1 MTAPLHLDSLF
12 PSLDAIPEQY
22 RPDAPIEQ
30 RDYLVDG
37 QLRYWDGPL
46 APVRSPVFLAEAD
59 GERQVILG
67 STPLLDA
74 DAALA
79 ALDAAVRAYDHGQ
92 GLWPNLRV
100 AERIQHV
107 ERFLARMR
115 EQREAVVKLLMWEI
129 GKNLKDSEKE
139 FDRTCDYIVDTIE
152 ALKELDRRS
161 SRFELEQGTLGQIR
175 RVPLGV
181 ALCMGPYNY
190 PLNETFT
197 TLIPALIMG
206 NTVVFKP
213 AKFGVL
219 LIRPLLEAF
228 RDSFPPG
235 VINVIYGRGRETVSA
250 LMASGKV
257 DVFAFIGTH
266 SGASD
271 LKKLHP
277 RPHRLRA
284 ALGLDAK
291 NPGIVL
297 PQVDLDN
304 AVSEAVTGALSF
316 NGQRCTAL
324 KILFVHESVL
334 RPFLDKF
341 SARLASLKPGMPWEP
356 GVALTPLPEPGKVD
370 YLEGLLN
377 DALAKGARVVNAGGG
392 EHRQSFFYPALLS
405 PVSPDMRLYH
415 EEQFGPL
422 VPVVPYRE
430 LDEVIDYVLRSD
442 YGQQLSLF
450 GNDPAQ
456 IGRLVD
462 AFANQVGRINVN
474 AQCQRGPDSYPFNG
488 RKNSAEGTLSVHD
501 ALRVFSIRTLR
512 PATPRR
518 TRPWSA
524 RSSATARRTSSPPT
538 TSSEAPVPLPPGEGP
553 AATSPTVRQAAAAQ
567 QAAAPATPPARANPR
582 NQWPARVG
590 TGCATARTPG

>member
-1 MTAPLHLDSLF
+1 MTTARPLAELF
-12 PSLDAIPEQY
+12 PRLDEIPAAYQ
-22 RPDAPIEQ
+22 PDAPVEQ
-30 RDYLVDG
+30 RDYLLDG
-37 QLRYWDGPL
+37 ELRQWHGPL
-46 APVRSPVFLAEAD
+46 AEVRSPVFLREAD
-59 GERQVILG
+59 GSERQVVLG

-74 DAALA
+74 DAALE
-79 ALDAAVRAYDHGQ
+79 ALDAAVAAYDNGR
-92 GLWPNLRV
+92 GAWPTMRV
-100 AERIQHV
+100 AERIAHV
-107 ERFLARMR
+107 EAFLARMR

-139 FDRTCDYIVDTIE
+139 FDRTCDYIVDTIH
-152 ALKELDRRS
+152 ALKELDRSS

-175 RVPLGV
+175 RVPMGV

-228 RDSFPPG
+228 RDSFPAG

-250 LMASGKV
+250 LMASGKI

-266 SGASD
+266 KGAAD

-304 AVSEAVTGALSF
+304 AVEEAVTGALSF

-324 KILFVHESVL
+324 KILFVHETVL
-334 RPFLDKF
+334 DDFLE
-341 SARLASLKPGMPWEP
+341 RLAARVNALKPGMPWEP
-356 GVALTPLPEPGKVD
+356 GVALTPLPEPGKTD
-370 YLEGLLN
+370 YLHAVLE
-377 DALAKGARVVNAGGG
+377 DAVAKGARVINAGGG
-392 EHRQSFFYPALLS
+392 ESHQSFFQPAVLS
-405 PVSPDMRLYH
+405 PVDSTMRVYH

-422 VPVVPYRE
+422 VPVVPYRD
-430 LDEVIDYVLRSD
+430 LQEVIDYVTASD
-442 YGQQLSLF
+442 YGQQLSIF

-456 IGRLVD
+456 VGRLVD
-462 AFANQVGRINVN
+462 AFVNQVGRININ

-501 ALRVFSIRTLR
+501 ALRVFSIRTLV
-512 PATPRR
+512 ATRFNEGNKELVDR
-518 TRPWSA
+518 IIRD
-524 RSSATARRTSSPPT
+524 RQSSFLT
-538 TSSEAPVPLPPGEGP
+538 TDYIF
-553 AATSPTVRQAAAAQ
+553 
-567 QAAAPATPPARANPR
+567 
-582 NQWPARVG
+582 
-590 TGCATARTPG
+590 

>member
-1 MTAPLHLDSLF
+1 MDRLLDSLF
-12 PSLDAIPEQY
+12 PEACDIPKAWRLGE
-22 RPDAPIEQ
+22 PLEQ
-30 RDYLVDG
+30 RDYLVAG
-37 QLRYWDGPL
+37 QLRRWDGPL
-46 APVRSPVFLAEAD
+46 ATVRSPVWIKDGD
-59 GERQVILG
+59 GEHQVVLG
-67 STPLLDA
+67 SAPLLDA
-74 DAALA
+74 ETALT
-79 ALDAAVRAYDHGQ
+79 ALDAAVEAYDKGR
-92 GLWPNLRV
+92 GAWPTMRV

-107 ERFLARMR
+107 EAFLARMR

-129 GKNLKDSEKE
+129 GKNLKDSQKE
-139 FDRTCDYIVDTIE
+139 FDRTCDYIVDTID
-152 ALKELDRRS
+152 ALKDLDRRS
-161 SRFELEQGTLGQIR
+161 GRFELEQGTLGQIR
-175 RVPLGV
+175 RAPLGV

-250 LMASGKV
+250 LMASGKI

-266 SGASD
+266 KAASD

-304 AVSEAVTGALSF
+304 AVEEAVTGALSF

-324 KILFVHESVL
+324 KILFVHEDVVE
-334 RPFLDKF
+334 PFLDKF
-341 SARLASLKPGMPWEP
+341 QRKLAALEPGMPWEP

-370 YLEGLLN
+370 YLDGLVA
-377 DALAKGARVVNAGGG
+377 DATAKGARVLNPGGG
-392 EHRQSFFYPALLS
+392 HSRGSFFYPALLY
-405 PVSPDMRLYH
+405 PVGSDMRVYH
-415 EEQFGPL
+415 EEQFGPV
-422 VPVVPYRE
+422 VPVVPYRD
-430 LDEVIDYVLRSD
+430 LQTVIDYVLDSD

-450 GNDPAQ
+450 GNDPHT
-456 IGRLVD
+456 IGMLVD
-462 AFANQVGRINVN
+462 TFANQVGRINLN
-474 AQCQRGPDSYPFNG
+474 AQCQRGPDTYPFNG

-501 ALRVFSIRTLR
+501 ALRVFSIRTLV
-512 PATPRR
+512 ATKFQDANKELISEIIRNR
-518 TRPWSA
+518 Q
-524 RSSATARRTSSPPT
+524 SSFLT
-538 TSSEAPVPLPPGEGP
+538 TDYIF
-553 AATSPTVRQAAAAQ
+553 
-567 QAAAPATPPARANPR
+567 
-582 NQWPARVG
+582 
-590 TGCATARTPG
+590 

>member
-1 MTAPLHLDSLF
+1 MEHLLDSLF
-12 PSLDAIPEQY
+12 PTAEDIPENW
-22 RPDAPIEQ
+22 RLEAPLEQ
-30 RDYLVDG
+30 RDYLVNG
-37 QLRYWDGPL
+37 ELRRWDGPL
-46 APVRSPVFLAEAD
+46 ATVRSPVWLKEAD
-59 GERQVILG
+59 GERQVVLG
-67 STPLLDA
+67 SAPLLDA
-74 DAALA
+74 DTALT
-79 ALDAAVRAYDHGQ
+79 ALDAAVNAYDKGR
-92 GLWPNLRV
+92 GAWPNMRV

-107 ERFLARMR
+107 ETFLARMR
-115 EQREAVVKLLMWEI
+115 EQRTAVVKLLMWEI

-139 FDRTCDYIVDTIE
+139 FDRTCDYIVDTIN
-152 ALKELDRRS
+152 ALKDLDRRS

-175 RVPLGV
+175 RAPLGV

-266 SGASD
+266 KAASD

-304 AVSEAVTGALSF
+304 AVEEAVTGALSF

-324 KILFVHESVL
+324 KILFVHEDVVE
-334 RPFLDKF
+334 PFLDKF
-341 SARLASLKPGMPWEP
+341 QRKLAALKPGMPWEP
-356 GVALTPLPEPGKVD
+356 GVALTPLPEQGKVD
-370 YLEGLLN
+370 YLDQLVA
-377 DALAKGARVVNAGGG
+377 DATAKGARVLNEGGG
-392 EHRQSFFYPALLS
+392 QSRGSFFYPALLY
-405 PVSPDMRLYH
+405 PVNRDMRVYH

-422 VPVVPYRE
+422 VPVVPYRD
-430 LDEVIDYVLRSD
+430 LQTVIDYVLDSD

-450 GNDPAQ
+450 GNDPATV
-456 IGRLVD
+456 GHLVD
-462 AFANQVGRINVN
+462 IFANQVGRINLN
-474 AQCQRGPDSYPFNG
+474 AQCQRGPDTYPFNG

-501 ALRVFSIRTLR
+501 ALRVFSIRTLV
-512 PATPRR
+512 ATRFQEANKALISEIIR
-518 TRPWSA
+518 NRQ
-524 RSSATARRTSSPPT
+524 SSFLT
-538 TSSEAPVPLPPGEGP
+538 TDYIF
-553 AATSPTVRQAAAAQ
+553 
-567 QAAAPATPPARANPR
+567 
-582 NQWPARVG
+582 
-590 TGCATARTPG
+590 

>member
-1 MTAPLHLDSLF
+1 MDRLLDSLF
-12 PSLDAIPEQY
+12 PSAENIPETW
-22 RPDAPIEQ
+22 RLEAPLEQ
-30 RDYLVDG
+30 RDYLVNG
-37 QLRYWDGPL
+37 ELRRWDGPL
-46 APVRSPVFLAEAD
+46 ATVRSPVWLKEGND
-59 GERQVILG
+59 EHQVVLG
-67 STPLLDA
+67 SAPLLDA
-74 DAALA
+74 DTALT
-79 ALDAAVRAYDHGQ
+79 ALDAAVQAYDKGR
-92 GLWPNLRV
+92 GAWPNMRV

-107 ERFLARMR
+107 ETFLARMR
-115 EQREAVVKLLMWEI
+115 EQRQAVVKLLMWEI

-139 FDRTCDYIVDTIE
+139 FDRTCDYIVDTIN
-152 ALKELDRRS
+152 ALKDLDRRS

-175 RVPLGV
+175 RAPLGV

-266 SGASD
+266 KAASD

-304 AVSEAVTGALSF
+304 AVEEAVTGALSF

-324 KILFVHESVL
+324 KILFVHEDVVDA
-334 RPFLDKF
+334 FLDKF
-341 SARLASLKPGMPWEP
+341 QRKLAALKPGMPWEP

-370 YLEGLLN
+370 YLDGLVA
-377 DALAKGARVVNAGGG
+377 DATAKGARVLNEGGG
-392 EHRQSFFYPALLS
+392 HSRGSFFYPAVLY
-405 PVSPDMRLYH
+405 PVKSDMRVYH

-422 VPVVPYRE
+422 VPIVPYRD
-430 LDEVIDYVLRSD
+430 LQTVIDYVLDSD

-450 GNDPAQ
+450 GNDPAT
-456 IGRLVD
+456 IGSLVD
-462 AFANQVGRINVN
+462 IFANQVGRININ
-474 AQCQRGPDSYPFNG
+474 AQCQRGPDTYPFNG

-501 ALRVFSIRTLR
+501 ALRVFSIRTLV
-512 PATPRR
+512 ATRFQEANKELISEIIR
-518 TRPWSA
+518 NRQ
-524 RSSATARRTSSPPT
+524 SSFLT
-538 TSSEAPVPLPPGEGP
+538 TDYIF
-553 AATSPTVRQAAAAQ
+553 
-567 QAAAPATPPARANPR
+567 
-582 NQWPARVG
+582 
-590 TGCATARTPG
+590 

>member
-1 MTAPLHLDSLF
+1 MTTARPLAELF
-12 PSLDAIPEQY
+12 PRLDEIPAAYQ
-22 RPDAPIEQ
+22 PDAPVEQ
-30 RDYLVDG
+30 RDYLLDG
-37 QLRYWDGPL
+37 ELRQWHGPL
-46 APVRSPVFLAEAD
+46 AEVRSPVFLREAD
-59 GERQVILG
+59 GNERQVVLG

-74 DAALA
+74 DAALS
-79 ALDAAVRAYDHGQ
+79 ALDAAVAAYDNGR
-92 GLWPNLRV
+92 GAWPTMRV
-100 AERIQHV
+100 AERIAHV
-107 ERFLARMR
+107 EAFLARMR

-139 FDRTCDYIVDTIE
+139 FDRTCDYIVDTIH
-152 ALKELDRRS
+152 ALKELDRSS

-175 RVPLGV
+175 RVPMGV

-228 RDSFPPG
+228 RDSFPAG

-250 LMASGKV
+250 LMASGKI

-266 SGASD
+266 KGAAD

-304 AVSEAVTGALSF
+304 AVEEAVTGALSF

-324 KILFVHESVL
+324 KILFVHETVL
-334 RPFLDKF
+334 DDFLE
-341 SARLASLKPGMPWEP
+341 RLAARVNALKPGMPWEP
-356 GVALTPLPEPGKVD
+356 GVALTPLPEPGKTD
-370 YLEGLLN
+370 YLHAVLE
-377 DALAKGARVVNAGGG
+377 DAVAKGARVINAGGG
-392 EHRQSFFYPALLS
+392 ESHQSFFQPAVLS
-405 PVSPDMRLYH
+405 PVDSSMRVYH

-430 LDEVIDYVLRSD
+430 LQEVIDYVTASD
-442 YGQQLSLF
+442 YGQQLSIF

-456 IGRLVD
+456 VGRLVD
-462 AFANQVGRINVN
+462 AFVNQVGRININ

-501 ALRVFSIRTLR
+501 ALRVFSIRTLV
-512 PATPRR
+512 ATRFNEGNKELVDR
-518 TRPWSA
+518 IIRD
-524 RSSATARRTSSPPT
+524 RQSSFLT
-538 TSSEAPVPLPPGEGP
+538 TDYIF
-553 AATSPTVRQAAAAQ
+553 
-567 QAAAPATPPARANPR
+567 
-582 NQWPARVG
+582 
-590 TGCATARTPG
+590 

>member
-1 MTAPLHLDSLF
+1 MDRLLDSLF
-12 PSLDAIPEQY
+12 PSAENIPETW
-22 RPDAPIEQ
+22 RLEAPLEQ
-30 RDYLVDG
+30 RDYLVNG
-37 QLRYWDGPL
+37 ELRRWDGPL
-46 APVRSPVFLAEAD
+46 ATVRSPVWLKD
-59 GERQVILG
+59 GNDEHQVVLG
-67 STPLLDA
+67 SAPLLDA
-74 DAALA
+74 DTALT
-79 ALDAAVRAYDHGQ
+79 ALDAAVQAYDKGR
-92 GLWPNLRV
+92 GAWPNMRV

-107 ERFLARMR
+107 ETFLARMR
-115 EQREAVVKLLMWEI
+115 EQRQAVVKLLMWEI

-139 FDRTCDYIVDTIE
+139 FDRTCDYIVDTIN
-152 ALKELDRRS
+152 ALKDLDRHS

-250 LMASGKV
+250 LMASGNV

-266 SGASD
+266 KAASD

-304 AVSEAVTGALSF
+304 AVEEAVTGALSF

-324 KILFVHESVL
+324 KILFVHEDVVDA
-334 RPFLDKF
+334 FLDKF
-341 SARLASLKPGMPWEP
+341 QRKLAALKPGMPWEP

-370 YLEGLLN
+370 YLDGLVA
-377 DALAKGARVVNAGGG
+377 DATAKGARVLNEGGG
-392 EHRQSFFYPALLS
+392 HSRGSFFYPAVLY
-405 PVSPDMRLYH
+405 PVKPDMRVYH

-422 VPVVPYRE
+422 VPVVPYRD
-430 LDEVIDYVLRSD
+430 LQTVIDYVLDSD

-450 GNDPAQ
+450 GNDPAT
-456 IGRLVD
+456 IGNLVD
-462 AFANQVGRINVN
+462 IFANQVGRININ
-474 AQCQRGPDSYPFNG
+474 AQCQRGPDTYPFNG

-501 ALRVFSIRTLR
+501 ALRVFSIRTLV
-512 PATPRR
+512 ATRFQEANKELISEIIR
-518 TRPWSA
+518 NRQ
-524 RSSATARRTSSPPT
+524 SSFLT
-538 TSSEAPVPLPPGEGP
+538 TDYIF
-553 AATSPTVRQAAAAQ
+553 
-567 QAAAPATPPARANPR
+567 
-582 NQWPARVG
+582 
-590 TGCATARTPG
+590 

>member
-1 MTAPLHLDSLF
+1 MRAEAVQRSRTGEQMIANKLDNLF
-12 PSLDAIPEQY
+12 PRIDDIPEQY
-22 RPDAPIEQ
+22 RVGDSVEQ
-30 RDYLVDG
+30 REYLLNG
-37 QLRYWDGPL
+37 ELRRWDGPL
-46 APVRSPVFLAEAD
+46 ATVYSPVFISSEQGD
-59 GERQVILG
+59 KQVILG
-67 STPLLDA
+67 STPQLDA
-74 DAALA
+74 DAALQ
-79 ALDAAVRAYDHGQ
+79 ALEAAVQAYDHGL

-107 ERFLARMR
+107 ETFLSKMR
-115 EQREAVVKLLMWEI
+115 EQRETVVHLLMWEI

-152 ALKELDRRS
+152 SLKELDRS
-161 SRFELEQGTLGQIR
+161 ASRFEQVQGTIGQIR

-250 LMASGKV
+250 LMASGKI

-266 SGASD
+266 KGASD
-271 LKKLHP
+271 LKRLHP

-304 AVSEAVTGALSF
+304 AVNEAVTGALSF

-324 KILFVHESVL
+324 KILFVHEDVL
-334 RPFLDKF
+334 DSFLAKF
-341 SARLASLKPGMPWEP
+341 SAKLATLKAGMPWDDA
-356 GVALTPLPEPGKVD
+356 ALTPLPEPGKVE
-370 YLEGLLN
+370 YLKELLE
-377 DALAKGARVVNAGGG
+377 DAVSKGARVINPGGG
-392 EHRQSFFYPALLS
+392 EYRHSFFYPALLS
-405 PVSPDMRLYH
+405 PVSADMRLYN

-422 VPVVPYRE
+422 VPVVPYR
-430 LDEVIDYVLRSD
+430 DVRDVIDYVLQSD
-442 YGQQLSLF
+442 YGQQLSIF
-450 GNDPAQ
+450 GNNAAEV
-456 IGRLVD
+456 GRLID
-462 AFANQVGRINVN
+462 AFANQVGRININ

-501 ALRVFSIRTLR
+501 ALRVFSIRTLVASR
-512 PATPRR
+512 STPESKALLNDIILNRESVFIS
-518 TRPWSA
+518 TDYI
-524 RSSATARRTSSPPT
+524 
-538 TSSEAPVPLPPGEGP
+538 L
-553 AATSPTVRQAAAAQ
+553 
-567 QAAAPATPPARANPR
+567 
-582 NQWPARVG
+582 
-590 TGCATARTPG
+590 

>member
-1 MTAPLHLDSLF
+1 MDRLLDSLF
-12 PSLDAIPEQY
+12 PSAEDIPETW
-22 RPDAPIEQ
+22 RLEAPLEQ
-30 RDYLVDG
+30 RDYLVNG
-37 QLRYWDGPL
+37 ELRRWDGPL
-46 APVRSPVFLAEAD
+46 ATVRSPVWLKEGD
-59 GERQVILG
+59 DEHQVVLG
-67 STPLLDA
+67 SAPLLDA
-74 DAALA
+74 DTALT
-79 ALDAAVRAYDHGQ
+79 ALDAAVQAYDKGR
-92 GLWPNLRV
+92 GAWPNMRV

-107 ERFLARMR
+107 ETFLARMR
-115 EQREAVVKLLMWEI
+115 EQRQAVVKLLMWEI

-139 FDRTCDYIVDTIE
+139 FDRTCDYIVDTIN
-152 ALKELDRRS
+152 ALKDLDRRS

-175 RVPLGV
+175 RAPLGV

-266 SGASD
+266 KAASD

-304 AVSEAVTGALSF
+304 AVEEAVTGALSF

-324 KILFVHESVL
+324 KILFVHEDVVDA
-334 RPFLDKF
+334 FLDKF
-341 SARLASLKPGMPWEP
+341 QRKLAALKPGMPWES
-356 GVALTPLPEPGKVD
+356 GVALTPLPEHGKVD
-370 YLEGLLN
+370 YLDGLVA
-377 DALAKGARVVNAGGG
+377 DATAKGARVLNEGGG
-392 EHRQSFFYPALLS
+392 HSRGSFFYPAVLY
-405 PVSPDMRLYH
+405 PVKSDMRVYH

-422 VPVVPYRE
+422 VPVVPYRD
-430 LDEVIDYVLRSD
+430 LQTVIDYVLDSD

-450 GNDPAQ
+450 GNDPAT
-456 IGRLVD
+456 IGSLVD
-462 AFANQVGRINVN
+462 IFANQVGRININ
-474 AQCQRGPDSYPFNG
+474 AQCQRGPDTYPFNG

-501 ALRVFSIRTLR
+501 ALRVFSIRTLV
-512 PATPRR
+512 ATRFLEANKELISEIIR
-518 TRPWSA
+518 NRQSTFL
-524 RSSATARRTSSPPT
+524 T
-538 TSSEAPVPLPPGEGP
+538 TDYIF
-553 AATSPTVRQAAAAQ
+553 
-567 QAAAPATPPARANPR
+567 
-582 NQWPARVG
+582 
-590 TGCATARTPG
+590 

>member
-1 MTAPLHLDSLF
+1 MSRPFDLAALF
-12 PSLDAIPEQY
+12 PRLHDIPEAY
-22 RPDAPIEQ
+22 RPDAPVEQ
-30 RDYLVDG
+30 REYLVG
-37 QLRYWDGPL
+37 GELRHWQGPL
-46 APVRSPVFLAEAD
+46 AQVHSPIYLVEDD
-59 GERQVILG
+59 GERQVVLG

-79 ALDAAVRAYDHGQ
+79 ALDAAVTAYDHGQ
-92 GLWPNLRV
+92 GLWPKLRV
-100 AERIQHV
+100 AERIAHV
-107 ERFLARMR
+107 EAFLTRMR
-115 EQREAVVKLLMWEI
+115 EQRTAVVKLLMWEI

-139 FDRTCDYIVDTIE
+139 FDRTCDYIVDTIG

-219 LIRPLLEAF
+219 LMRPLLEAF

-235 VINVIYGRGRETVSA
+235 VINIIYGRGRETVSA
-250 LMASGKV
+250 LMESGKV

-266 SGASD
+266 KGASD

-277 RPHRLRA
+277 KPHRLRA

-297 PQVDLDN
+297 PDVDLDN
-304 AVSEAVTGALSF
+304 AVSEALTGTLSF

-324 KILFVHESVL
+324 KILFVHEDVL
-334 RPFLDKF
+334 QPFLDKF
-341 SARLASLKPGMPWEP
+341 SAGLGTLKPGMPWEP

-370 YLEGLLN
+370 YLKTVMA
-377 DALAKGARVVNAGGG
+377 DAIDKGAKIINPGGG
-392 EHRQSFFYPALLS
+392 EYRESFFYPALLC
-405 PVSPDMRLYH
+405 PVNPQMRLYA

-422 VPVVPYRE
+422 VPVVPYRDVE
-430 LDEVIDYVLRSD
+430 KVIDYVLQSD
-442 YGQQLSLF
+442 FGQQLSLF
-450 GNDPAQ
+450 GNDPQQ

-462 AFANQVGRINVN
+462 AFANQVGRININV
-474 AQCQRGPDSYPFNG
+474 QCQRGPDTFPFNG
-488 RKNSAEGTLSVHD
+488 RKDSAEGTLSVHD
-501 ALRVFSIRTLR
+501 ALRTFSIRTLV
-512 PATPRR
+512 ATRFTDDNKALVSEVIR
-518 TRPWSA
+518 Q
-524 RSSATARRTSSPPT
+524 RSSNFLT
-538 TSSEAPVPLPPGEGP
+538 TDYIF
-553 AATSPTVRQAAAAQ
+553 
-567 QAAAPATPPARANPR
+567 
-582 NQWPARVG
+582 
-590 TGCATARTPG
+590 

>member
-1 MTAPLHLDSLF
+1 MSTESRLQNLF
-12 PSLDAIPEQY
+12 PTAAEIPEQY
-22 RPDAPIEQ
+22 RLGAPIEQ
-30 RDYLVDG
+30 REYLIDG
-37 QLRYWDGPL
+37 ALRCWEGPL
-46 APVRSPVFLAEAD
+46 ATVRSPIHLKTD
-59 GERQVILG
+59 KGDQQVVLG

-74 DAALA
+74 EAALT
-79 ALDAAVRAYDHGQ
+79 ALDAAVKAYDNGQ
-92 GLWPNLRV
+92 GLWPSLPV

-107 ERFLARMR
+107 ETFLARMR

-139 FDRTCDYIVDTIE
+139 FDRTCDYIVDTIQE
-152 ALKELDRRS
+152 LKELDRRS

-228 RDSFPPG
+228 RDSFPAG
-235 VINVIYGRGRETVSA
+235 VINIIYGRGRETVSA
-250 LMASGKV
+250 LMETGKI
-257 DVFAFIGTH
+257 DVFAFIGTNK
-266 SGASD
+266 GASD

-304 AVSEAVTGALSF
+304 AVGEAITGALSF

-324 KILFVHESVL
+324 KILFVHEQVVDS
-334 RPFLDKF
+334 FLEKF
-341 SARLASLKPGMPWEP
+341 NAKLAALKPGMPWEP
-356 GVALTPLPEPGKVD
+356 GVALTPLPEPGKSDFLATLVA
-370 YLEGLLN
+370 
-377 DALAKGARVVNAGGG
+377 DARAKGAKVVNPGGG
-392 EHRQSFFYPALLS
+392 EVRETFFYPAVLY
-405 PVSPDMRLYH
+405 PVSAEMRIYQ

-422 VPVVPYRE
+422 VPVVPYRD
-430 LDEVIDYVLRSD
+430 LQTVIDYVRESD
-442 YGQQLSLF
+442 FGQQLSIF
-450 GNDPAQ
+450 GNDPKQ
-456 IGRLVD
+456 VGQLVD
-462 AFANQVGRINVN
+462 AFANQVGRININ
-474 AQCQRGPDSYPFNG
+474 AQCQRGPDSFPFNG
-488 RKNSAEGTLSVHD
+488 RKNSAEG
-501 ALRVFSIRTLR
+501 
-512 PATPRR
+512 
-518 TRPWSA
+518 
-524 RSSATARRTSSPPT
+524 
-538 TSSEAPVPLPPGEGP
+538 
-553 AATSPTVRQAAAAQ
+553 
-567 QAAAPATPPARANPR
+567 
-582 NQWPARVG
+582 
-590 TGCATARTPG
+590 

>member
-1 MTAPLHLDSLF
+1 MTHNNKLEALF
-12 PSLDAIPEQY
+12 PTADQIPERY
-22 RPDAPIEQ
+22 RPGAPIEQ
-30 RDYLVDG
+30 REYLVNG
-37 QLRYWDGPL
+37 ELICWDGPL
-46 APVRSPVFLAEAD
+46 AAVRSPIFLATDKGDE
-59 GERQVILG
+59 QVVLG

-79 ALDAAVRAYDHGQ
+79 ALEAAVNAYDHGQ
-92 GLWPNLRV
+92 GLWPTMRV

-107 ERFLARMR
+107 EKFLARMR
-115 EQREAVVKLLMWEI
+115 EQRDAVVKLLMWEI

-228 RDSFPPG
+228 RDSFPAG
-235 VINVIYGRGRETVSA
+235 VINIIYGRGRETVSA
-250 LMASGKV
+250 IMASGKV

-266 SGASD
+266 SGAAD

-297 PQVDLDN
+297 PKVDLDN
-304 AVSEAVTGALSF
+304 AVSEAITGALSF

-324 KILFVHESVL
+324 KILFVHEDVL
-334 RPFLDKF
+334 ESFLDKF
-341 SARLASLKPGMPWEP
+341 CAKLAALKPGMPWED

-370 YLEGLLN
+370 YLNTLLA
-377 DALAKGARVVNAGGG
+377 DAVTKGAKVVNPSGGS
-392 EHRQSFFYPALLS
+392 HRQSFFYPAVLS
-405 PVSPDMRLYH
+405 PVSPEMRLYN

-422 VPVVPYRE
+422 IPVVPYRE
-430 LDEVIDYVLRSD
+430 VEEVIDYVLHSD

-456 IGRLVD
+456 VGRLVD
-462 AFANQVGRINVN
+462 AFANQVGRININ
-474 AQCQRGPDSYPFNG
+474 AQCQRGPDTFPFNG

-501 ALRVFSIRTLR
+501 ALRVFSIRTLV
-512 PATPRR
+512 ATKFQADNKELVSEIIRNR
-518 TRPWSA
+518 ESNFL
-524 RSSATARRTSSPPT
+524 T
-538 TSSEAPVPLPPGEGP
+538 TDYIF
-553 AATSPTVRQAAAAQ
+553 
-567 QAAAPATPPARANPR
+567 
-582 NQWPARVG
+582 
-590 TGCATARTPG
+590 